1 MNVFKLNA
9 WLSVVLKTKKIIK
22 DLKKENKKEKDNKK

>member
-9 WLSVVLKTKKIIK
+9 WLSVVLKAKKIIK
-22 DLKKENKKEKDNKK
+22 DLKKNKKEKDNK

>member
-9 WLSVVLKTKKIIK
+9 WLSVILKTKKIIK
-22 DLKKENKKEKDNKK
+22 DLKKENKKEKDNK

>member
-9 WLSVVLKTKKIIK
+9 WLSVVLKAKKIIK
-22 DLKKENKKEKDNKK
+22 DLKKNKK

>member
-22 DLKKENKKEKDNKK
+22 DLKKENKKEKDNK

>member
-1 MNVFKLNA
+1 MNVFKINA

-22 DLKKENKKEKDNKK
+22 DLKKDKKEKDDK

>member
-9 WLSVVLKTKKIIK
+9 WLSVVLKEKKIIK
-22 DLKKENKKEKDNKK
+22 DLKKENKKEKDNK

>member
-9 WLSVVLKTKKIIK
+9 WLSVVLKAKKIIK

>member
-22 DLKKENKKEKDNKK
+22 NLKKENKKGER

>member
-1 MNVFKLNA
+1 MNVFKINA

-22 DLKKENKKEKDNKK
+22 DLKKETDKDKTKK

>member
-22 DLKKENKKEKDNKK
+22 DLKKENKKEKDK